1 MDIQKHGGRIF
12 LPQHLHGE
20 LKDYQL
26 LLLGGCKRKRSAP
39 SEAMS
44 IRRSKEENTTKFNV
58 SSANVSKSRSNDKDD
73 RSLVDLKKARL
84 SLKGA
89 TTHDD
94 VDSCYMCNDGGG
106 T

>member
-1 MDIQKHGGRIF
+1 LLNYYCCADLLSGRQQDKKQFGGDGK
-12 LPQHLHGE
+12 Q
-20 LKDYQL
+20 
-26 LLLGGCKRKRSAP
+26 LGGCKRKRSAP